1 MSCATNCNAAAV
13 SRNYIYNTSWDL
25 RHRTGWNGL
34 YGIHGSQHSEPFNS
48 TFHTQVGYGFSILN
62 SYSVL
67 SGPGTIDWI
76 GDIGVKVCKTGCH
89 STGRAMDLTAVR
101 LGSTVYDMNVIW
113 RSSESLANRR
123 KYLAIWA
130 ALRRDCTTVL
140 TAQYNTEHHNH
151 IHVDIDDDTTPPPI
165 RTSALSDTKLIQ
177 HTCNLINGAS
187 LTVDGAWGSLTSSA
201 YASLLYKFKLQCKS
215 PTTNYNDMRALVQL
229 ISRTAIANKTAGFY
243 VATCTTP
250 Q

>member
-1 MSCATNCNAAAV
+1 
-13 SRNYIYNTSWDL
+13 
-25 RHRTGWNGL
+25 
-34 YGIHGSQHSEPFNS
+34 
-48 TFHTQVGYGFSILN
+48 
-62 SYSVL
+62 
-67 SGPGTIDWI
+67 
-76 GDIGVKVCKTGCH
+76 
-89 STGRAMDLTAVR
+89 
-101 LGSTVYDMNVIW
+101 VIW

>member
-1 MSCATNCNAAAV
+1 MVCVTNCSAATV

-34 YGIHGSQHSEPFNS
+34 YGVHGGQHNENFNS
-48 TFHTQVGYGFSILN
+48 TFHVQVGYGFAGLN
-62 SYSVL
+62 GYSVS

-76 GDIGVKVCKTGCH
+76 GDVGVKVCKPGCH
-89 STGRAMDLTAVR
+89 STGRAMDVTAVR
-101 LGSTVYDMNVIW
+101 LGSTVYDLNVIW
-113 RSSESLANRR
+113 RSTQSLANRR

-140 TAQYNTEHHNH
+140 TAQYNTAHENH

-165 RTSALSDTKLIQ
+165 RTNVPTDTKLIQ

-187 LTVDGAWGSLTSSA
+187 LAVDGIWGSQTNAA
-201 YASLLYKFKLQCKS
+201 YLSLLYNLKLHCTS
-215 PTTNYNDMRALVQL
+215 PTTNYYDMRALVQL
-229 ISRTAIANKTAGFY
+229 ICRTAIANKTAGFY
-243 VATCTTP
+243 VGPCTGP